1 MIKHLTE
8 KSGKPL
14 PFSNTHRN
22 EFPTRYSLAGCSSA
36 VPASASLAALILPSS
51 TPLVQDIFRTVSVQV
66 SGCLRKG
73 RSPLTLLRHK
83 SIYMLVAS
91 QDVRFN

>member
-14 PFSNTHRN
+14 ASPCTHRN

-36 VPASASLAALILPSS
+36 VEYQ
-51 TPLVQDIFRTVSVQV
+51 THT
-66 SGCLRKG
+66 SGQRGKE
-73 RSPLTLLRHK
+73 
-83 SIYMLVAS
+83 
-91 QDVRFN
+91 QDVPQLVWKHPKRRQLRPWAQWCS